1 VDPVAT
7 RVAVGAANRPHP
19 GELASGDHWLVE
31 DAAGGL
37 RVSLIDGAGHGP
49 GAAFAAHA
57 AAAAL
62 AAAPTASVGECL
74 RHAHEALRATRGA
87 VMSVAFV
94 DAAGGSLAL
103 AGVGNVEAALL
114 NGGAE
119 THPVTQRGMLGLAM
133 PRIRPLTIA
142 LGDQWTLVL
151 YSDGV
156 RGRFTLRAPEFAA
169 LSAQELADAI
179 LRDFARADDDATVV
193 VLRSR

>member
-1 VDPVAT
+1 MDPAAT
-7 RVAVGAANRPHP
+7 RVVVGAANRPHP
-19 GELASGDHWLVE
+19 GESVSGDSWLVE
-31 DAAGGL
+31 DVAGGL

-49 GAAFAAHA
+49 GAAFAART

-62 AAAPTASVGECL
+62 AAAPSASVGECL

-87 VMSVAFV
+87 VMSVAFI
-94 DAAGGSLAL
+94 DAAAGTLSL

-114 NGGAE
+114 NGDVE
-119 THPVTQRGMLGLAM
+119 THPVTQRGMLGVAM
-133 PRIRPLTIA
+133 PRTRPLTIA
-142 LGDQWTLVL
+142 LADQWTLVL

-156 RGRFTLRAPEFAA
+156 RGRFTLRAPDFATLPA
-169 LSAQELADAI
+169 RELADAI